1 MDKEKGLL
9 IVLSGPSG
17 VGKGTVRKKIFEDPT
32 TSYKYSI
39 SMTTRHMREGEID
52 GVDYFFKTKEEF
64 EALIKDDQFIEY
76 AQYVGNYYGTPV
88 QYVKDT
94 MEEGHDVFLEIEV
107 EGAKQVRKKFPDAL
121 FIFLAP
127 PSLDDLKERL
137 VGRGTESDE
146 KIQSRVNEAR
156 KEVEMMNL
164 YDYVVVN
171 DEVELAKN
179 RIQSIVEAEHL
190 KESESKLNIEKCYWR
205 SKIMLNPPL
214 NQLTAKVNSKYL
226 IATTA
231 AKRARELDERRET
244 ALLDQYHSS
253 KPVGKALEEIADGKI
268 EPVVPKEYLG

>member
-1 MDKEKGLL
+1 MDNEKGLL

-17 VGKGTVRKKIFEDPT
+17 VGKGTVRKEIFDDPT

-39 SMTTRHMREGEID
+39 SMTTRQMREGEVN

-64 EALIKDDQFIEY
+64 EALIQEDQFIEY
-76 AQYVGNYYGTPV
+76 AEYVGNYYGTPV

-94 MEEGHDVFLEIEV
+94 MAEGHDVFLEIEV

-127 PSLDDLKERL
+127 PSLDHLKERL
-137 VGRGTESDE
+137 IGRGTETDE

-171 DEVELAKN
+171 DEVHLAKE
-179 RIQSIVEAEHL
+179 RIQSIVEAEH
-190 KESESKLNIEKCYWR
+190 SKRERVEAIYRK
-205 SKIMLNPPL
+205 MLL
-214 NQLTAKVNSKYL
+214 EAKK
-226 IATTA
+226 
-231 AKRARELDERRET
+231 
-244 ALLDQYHSS
+244 
-253 KPVGKALEEIADGKI
+253 
-268 EPVVPKEYLG
+268 